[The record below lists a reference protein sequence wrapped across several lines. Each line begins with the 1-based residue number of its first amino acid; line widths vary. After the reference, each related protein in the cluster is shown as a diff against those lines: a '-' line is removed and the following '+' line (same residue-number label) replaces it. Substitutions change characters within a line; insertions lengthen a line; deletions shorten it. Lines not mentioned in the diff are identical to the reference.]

1 MKIKVHSMKK
11 ISPPLPFLPV
21 WAMTSIVVLTG
32 VRVGGGGKQGG
43 RGFLGCIVFTYINVC
58 GFFVLSLQT

>member
-32 VRVGGGGKQGG
+32 VRVGGGGNKVAGD
-43 RGFLGCIVFTYINVC
+43 FWAALFSHI
-58 GFFVLSLQT
+58 